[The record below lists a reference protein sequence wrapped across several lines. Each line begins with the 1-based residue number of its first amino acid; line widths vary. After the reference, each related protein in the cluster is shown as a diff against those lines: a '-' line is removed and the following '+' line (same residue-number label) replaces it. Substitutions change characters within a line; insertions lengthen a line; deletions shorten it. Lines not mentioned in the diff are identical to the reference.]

1 MLRVLL
7 RVGEPCISQGHS
19 CGGDRELG
27 ISIEPFKTMRGKIIF
42 RDPPRN
48 FSGTMRVEFGGI
60 KTGNCSDSTLLR
72 SNATPEIFAPDAHRS
87 NRTYTRYDRATSCHF
102 AELKLG
108 VTACSS
114 RYVFMQ

>member
-1 MLRVLL
+1 MLVLRIRDTPERGSETNANAMLRVLL

-72 SNATPEIFAPDAHRS
+72 SNATPEI
-87 NRTYTRYDRATSCHF
+87 
-102 AELKLG
+102 
-108 VTACSS
+108 
-114 RYVFMQ
+114 